1 MQMDAPRIQ
10 IYVDESIHDSL
21 DFIVS
26 AFVFSKEGLE
36 GRVAEALSGAGL
48 RPGIDEFKSGA
59 FMTGNAVQQDLRDTL
74 MCIAGQHTRVALAV
88 SPATARPKLGEWCLK
103 ALATV
108 VRRNGFH
115 EVPFDAHFDEGIL
128 GAQASPA
135 RAALE
140 ACCDIAIGP
149 NEDSKKCMGIQVAD
163 VVAHATGQMIREAV
177 TGRRKMV
184 GIGGPDTGYA
194 DDDRAPL
201 GWSLKMS
208 LRHSLLRR
216 PLVQRGQSFHP
227 ETDPVIVDPGDD
239 YVAVAQHPDVSG
251 WGVQLHD
258 ALSTTVRMGVLQEL
272 GKIWLGC
279 IH

>member
-1 MQMDAPRIQ
+1 MVAPRIQ

-26 AFVFSKEGLE
+26 AFVFSKDGLD
-36 GRVAEALSGAGL
+36 GRVEEALGGTGL
-48 RPGIDEFKSGA
+48 RPGIDEFKSGV
-59 FMTGNAVQQDLRDTL
+59 FMQGNAVQQNLRDTL
-74 MCIAGQHTRVALAV
+74 MGIAGQHTRVALAV
-88 SPATARPKLGEWCLK
+88 SPAAARAELGEWCLE
-103 ALATV
+103 ALATI

-115 EVPFDAHFDEGIL
+115 ELSFDAHFDEGIL
-128 GAQASPA
+128 SAQASPA

-140 ACCDIAIGP
+140 ACCDVAIRP
-149 NEDSKKCMGIQVAD
+149 NEDSKTCMGIQVAD

-184 GIGGPDTGYA
+184 GIGGPETGYA

-208 LRHSLLRR
+208 LRQSLLRR
-216 PLVQRGQSFHP
+216 PIVHPGQIFHP

-272 GKIWLGC
+272 GKIWIGC